1 MGTKRKRGIAVVS
14 LVCLMLFVTA
24 CGSGRAE
31 EPVANAD
38 VGKVREEAEAEM
50 KARHQERTQES
61 RNAADSDE
69 DDEAERNAEETADK
83 EEESREPEE
92 AGTNTLTGR
101 LASITNPMFF
111 LL

>member
-38 VGKVREEAEAEM
+38 VGKVRE
-50 KARHQERTQES
+50 
-61 RNAADSDE
+61 
-69 DDEAERNAEETADK
+69 
-83 EEESREPEE
+83 
-92 AGTNTLTGR
+92 
-101 LASITNPMFF
+101 
-111 LL
+111 

>member
-61 RNAADSDE
+61 RSGE
-69 DDEAERNAEETADK
+69 ECGRNGGQRGRK
-83 EEESREPEE
+83 P
-92 AGTNTLTGR
+92 GTGR
-101 LASITNPMFF
+101 GG
-111 LL
+111 